1 MTRHF
6 DAGLEHP
13 HRSGAHLHRH
23 ARADQSPG
31 HAVLVGVDL
40 DRGLGVDLAAQFPD
54 LMIGRT
60 PLQRLQ
66 AGRLD
71 PREPVDRPLAGRA
84 MNAHVGDVAHPGD
97 QMSFQRLPAG
107 KPSSRQRIL
116 LDVADPVL
124 VLALGPRP
132 VRRTGLRLELPVT
145 GKRMEA
151 LVERHLPGLPVV
163 VGHQRSGIVDQD
175 LARDAREMREG
186 PFQPTHPGRLAFMT
200 ERRNEVAPRTAQR
213 RHEQMHVHDLLADQN
228 PGGAE
233 VDLQLP
239 ARRRLEADRRPGL
252 GGQFTTQTDH
262 RAFHRAQGHPDAML
276 RRQFLANHVGIA
288 AMATEPLGQP
298 NLKSIQCS

>member
-1 MTRHF
+1 
-6 DAGLEHP
+6 
-13 HRSGAHLHRH
+13 
-23 ARADQSPG
+23 
-31 HAVLVGVDL
+31 
-40 DRGLGVDLAAQFPD
+40 
-54 LMIGRT
+54 
-60 PLQRLQ
+60 
-66 AGRLD
+66 
-71 PREPVDRPLAGRA
+71 
-84 MNAHVGDVAHPGD
+84 
-97 QMSFQRLPAG
+97 
-107 KPSSRQRIL
+107 
-116 LDVADPVL
+116 
-124 VLALGPRP
+124 
-132 VRRTGLRLELPVT
+132 
-145 GKRMEA
+145 
-151 LVERHLPGLPVV
+151 
-163 VGHQRSGIVDQD
+163 
-175 LARDAREMREG
+175 MREG

-252 GGQFTTQTDH
+252 GGQFTTQSDH